1 MVANTGNN
9 EELVTMRNQERLIK
23 MFGKMRNQGGSAM
36 ININKEN
43 NGYILVTVL
52 LLLLVLTVVGLAAI
66 NTSTIENMLSGNMR
80 LQGRNISKAEA
91 GSEISRQLIE
101 RAVRQQDIIGFENI
115 VNDAGLPAEL
125 RGVTFDPDNADDVI
139 FAIAGQNVTVDIDM
153 MYSRWI
159 GGSAIEFASGYEGV
173 GKGGGNDFYTF
184 YRVNATGVDVANSR
198 ADVGAL
204 YRYVP

>member
-1 MVANTGNN
+1 
-9 EELVTMRNQERLIK
+9 
-23 MFGKMRNQGGSAM
+23 M

-66 NTSTIENMLSGNMR
+66 STSTIENIMSGNMR
-80 LQGRNISKAEA
+80 LKGRNISRAEA
-91 GSEISRQLIE
+91 GSEISRALIQ
-101 RAVRQQDIIGFENI
+101 RAVRFQDIVGFQNI
-115 VNDAGLPAEL
+115 VNDAGLSNEL
-125 RGVTFDPDNADDVI
+125 RGVAFDPDIVNGVIVDDVV
-139 FAIAGQNVTVDIDM
+139 FAVAGQNATVDIDM

-173 GKGGGNDFYTF
+173 GKGGSSDFYTF
-184 YRVNATGVDVANSR
+184 FRVNARGVDVRLSR
-198 ADVGAL
+198 SDVGAL